1 MLTIALLST
10 FMALTHASKTAV
22 ADFAPNLDQSA
33 TLPDMTMEAAQK
45 RLDTAPI
52 VASARTEFSGLAP
65 MRGAT
70 AGAWVVRAGYQSVE
84 QLNLLRAR
92 AAPWRVYPEEKIL
105 IIDINNLLEYD
116 QLIRDGFLVQID
128 AERTGSFNAPHERTP
143 EQIKAALINAG
154 QINSII
160 GYSCYRTVEETYATA
175 EALVAQKPQI
185 AEWLDIGDSRLK
197 QLGQGGYDLRA
208 LHITNRSIPG
218 PKPVLMI
225 QSAIHAREY
234 ATAESV
240 TRFAE
245 QLING
250 YGTNPDIT
258 WMVDYHDI
266 NLVLVANPD
275 GRKVA
280 EVSAT
285 RMQRKNR
292 NPLYC
297 AVGSCPNQNSTVGVD
312 LNRNYPFDY
321 AGAGASTNP
330 CCDSFRGPAA
340 RSEAESIALTDFATS
355 IFPDQRAETSSVP
368 PDQTTPVSLDAS
380 GVYID
385 LHSNGAG
392 TWFPWGNTTIGAA
405 PNAQQL
411 QTIARKIAFLNGLA
425 AARSSDFGAI
435 GGATDDWTFG
445 TLGVVAF
452 TIELSDGGTNQ
463 GFFPNCAAYE
473 STIGPPAVASF
484 FMAARVARAPYRLP
498 AGPDVLN
505 LTAVSGASGVTLT
518 ASANDARYLP
528 ASEPTQAIASVALY
542 NSVPWVVGA
551 VPIASF
557 AATDGSFNSN
567 IEAITL
573 NLAQAQLPPVANT
586 LYYAQ
591 ATDAAG
597 NKGPVSAVFLSPSDS
612 IFREGFE

>member
-1 MLTIALLST
+1 MLTIALL
-10 FMALTHASKTAV
+10 TATL
-22 ADFAPNLDQSA
+22 AMTPAPGAKRFDFAPNLDQASA
-33 TLPDMTMEAAQK
+33 LPDMALEAAQK
-45 RLDTAPI
+45 ARDTAP
-52 VASARTEFSGLAP
+52 VFNSARTEFSGLAP
-65 MRGAT
+65 MHDGV
-70 AGAWVVRAGYQSVE
+70 AGAWVVRAAYQSVE
-84 QLNLLRAR
+84 QLNLLRQR
-92 AAPWRVYPEEKIL
+92 AAPWRVYPDEKVL
-105 IIDINNLLEYD
+105 IIDINNLSEYD
-116 QLIRDGFLVQID
+116 QLIRDGFVVQID
-128 AERTGSFNAPHERTP
+128 ADRTASFNATYVRSP
-143 EQIKAALINAG
+143 EQITGIV
-154 QINSII
+154 

-225 QSAIHAREY
+225 QGAIHAREY

-275 GRKVA
+275 GRKIA
-280 EVSAT
+280 EASAT
-285 RMQRKNR
+285 RAQRKNR

-297 AVGSCPNQNSTVGVD
+297 SGSSTSVGVD

-321 AGAGASTNP
+321 AGPGTSTNM
-330 CCDSFRGPAA
+330 CGDTYRGPSAL
-340 RSEAESIALTDFATS
+340 SEAESVALTTFENS
-355 IFPDQRAETSSVP
+355 IFPDQRAETSVVP

-385 LHSNGAG
+385 LHSNGGG
-392 TWFPWGNTTIGAA
+392 TWFPWGNTNNGSA
-405 PNAQQL
+405 PNATQL
-411 QTIARKIAFLNGLA
+411 QTIARKLGFLNGLPA
-425 AARSSDFGAI
+425 SRSSASGAI

-452 TIELSDGGTNQ
+452 TIELGGDDFYPPCTT
-463 GFFPNCAAYE
+463 YE

-505 LTAVSGASGVTLT
+505 LTASSSAGGVTLT

-542 NSVPWVVGA
+542 NSVPWGFGA
-551 VPIASF
+551 TPIANF
-557 AATDGSFNSN
+557 AATDGSFSSN

-573 NLAQAQLPPVANT
+573 NLPEAQLPTAPNT
-586 LYYAQ
+586 LFYAQ

-597 NKGPVSAVFLSPSDS
+597 NKGPISAVFLSPLDTL
-612 IFREGFE
+612 FQNGFE

>member
-10 FMALTHASKTAV
+10 FMALTPASKTAV
-22 ADFAPNLDQSA
+22 ADFAPNLDQAA

-52 VASARTEFSGLAP
+52 VASARTAFSGLAP

-105 IIDINNLLEYD
+105 IIDVNNLFEYD

-128 AERTGSFNAPHERTP
+128 AERTASFNAPHEPTQ
-143 EQIKAALINAG
+143 EQKAG

-280 EVSAT
+280 EASVT
-285 RMQRKNR
+285 RAQRKNR

-321 AGAGASTNP
+321 AGSGASTNP
-330 CCDSFRGPAA
+330 CCDTFRGPAA
-340 RSEAESIALTDFATS
+340 LSEAESLALTSFENS
-355 IFPDQRAETSSVP
+355 IFPDQRAETSLVP

-385 LHSNGAG
+385 LHSNGGG
-392 TWFPWGNTTIGAA
+392 TWFPWGNTTLGAA
-405 PNAQQL
+405 PNATQL
-411 QTIARKIAFLNGLA
+411 QTIARKIAFLNGLPA
-425 AARSSDFGAI
+425 TRSSDFGAI

-452 TIELSDGGTNQ
+452 TIELGGNDFYPPCTT
-463 GFFPNCAAYE
+463 YE

-505 LTAVSGASGVTLT
+505 LTAVTGVGGVTLT

-528 ASEPTQAIASVALY
+528 ATEPTQAIASVALY
-542 NSVPWVVGA
+542 NSVPWAVGA
-551 VPIASF
+551 TPIASF

>member
-1 MLTIALLST
+1 MLTIAVLT
-10 FMALTHASKTAV
+10 AALALAPMEKLPPSNHFNSNGFN
-22 ADFAPNLDQSA
+22 FAPNLDQSA
-33 TLPDMTMEAAQK
+33 ELPDMAMEAAQK
-45 RLDTAPI
+45 RRDTAPI
-52 VASARTEFSGLAP
+52 VASVRTDFSGLAP
-65 MRGAT
+65 MRGGA
-70 AGAWVVRAGYQSVE
+70 AGTWVVRAGYQSVE

-92 AAPWRVYPEEKIL
+92 AAPWRVYPEEKVL
-105 IIDINNLLEYD
+105 IIDVNTLFEYD

-128 AERTGSFNAPHERTP
+128 AERTASFNAPRERSP
-143 EQIKAALINAG
+143 EQISAG

-160 GYSCYRTVEETYATA
+160 GFSCYRTVEETYATA

-208 LHITNRSIPG
+208 LRITNRSIPG
-218 PKPVLMI
+218 PKPVLMV
-225 QSAIHAREY
+225 QGALHAREY

-250 YGTNPDIT
+250 YGSNPDIT
-258 WMVDYHDI
+258 WMIDHHDI

-275 GRKVA
+275 GRKIA

-285 RMQRKNR
+285 RAQRKNR
-292 NPLYC
+292 NPLFC
-297 AVGSCPNQNSTVGVD
+297 ATGATTVGVD

-321 AGAGASTNP
+321 GGSGTSTTQ
-330 CCDSFRGPAA
+330 CSDTFRGPAA
-340 RSEAESIALTDFATS
+340 LSEAESLALTSFENS
-355 IFPDQRAETSSVP
+355 IFPDQRAETSVVP
-368 PDQTTPVSLDAS
+368 PDQITPVSLDAS

-385 LHSNGAG
+385 LHSNGSG
-392 TWFPWGNTTIGAA
+392 TWFPWGNRTSGAA
-405 PNAQQL
+405 PNATQL
-411 QTIARKIAFLNGLA
+411 QTFARKVAFLNGLP

-445 TLGVVAF
+445 TLGVAAF
-452 TIELSDGGTNQ
+452 TIELGGSDFYPPCTT
-463 GFFPNCAAYE
+463 YE

-484 FMAARVARAPYRLP
+484 FIAARVARAPYRLP

-505 LTAVSGASGVTLT
+505 LTAVSGAGVTLT

-528 ASEPTQAIASVALY
+528 ATEPTQAIASVALY
-542 NSVPWVVGA
+542 NSVPWA
-551 VPIASF
+551 ANATPIASF
-557 AATDGSFNSN
+557 AATDGNFNSN
-567 IEAITL
+567 IESITL
-573 NLAQAQLPPVANT
+573 NLPEAQLPLVANT
-586 LYYAQ
+586 LFYAQ

-612 IFREGFE
+612 ILRNGFE

>member
-10 FMALTHASKTAV
+10 ALAFSPGASLPAQPKNF
-22 ADFAPNLDQSA
+22 DFAPNLDQAA
-33 TLPDMTMEAAQK
+33 TLPDMALENAQK
-45 RLDTAPI
+45 ARDVAPI
-52 VASARTEFSGLAP
+52 VASSRAEFMVLGP
-65 MRGAT
+65 VRGS
-70 AGAWVVRAGYQSVE
+70 AGAEPRVVRAGYQSVE

-92 AAPWRVYPEEKIL
+92 AAPWRVYPEQKIL
-105 IIDINNLLEYD
+105 IIEVNNLFEYD
-116 QLIRDGFLVQID
+116 QLIRDGFTVEID
-128 AERTGSFNAPHERTP
+128 ADRTASLNTPPER
-143 EQIKAALINAG
+143 IAG
-154 QINSII
+154 QINSIV
-160 GYSCYRTVEETYATA
+160 GFSCYRNVEESYATA

-250 YGTNPDIT
+250 YGSNADIT
-258 WMVDYHDI
+258 WMIDHHDI

-285 RMQRKNR
+285 RFQRKNR

-340 RSEAESIALTDFATS
+340 RSEAESIALTDFTNS

-385 LHSNGAG
+385 VHSNGAG
-392 TWFPWGNTTIGAA
+392 TWFPWGNTINGAA
-405 PNAQQL
+405 PNAPQL
-411 QTIARKIAFLNGLA
+411 QTIARKIAFLNGLP

-452 TIELSDGGTNQ
+452 TIELGGND
-463 GFFPNCAAYE
+463 FFPPCTTFE
-473 STIGPPAVASF
+473 SAIGPPAVASF
-484 FMAARVARAPYRLP
+484 FMAARTARAPYRLP

-505 LTAVSGASGVTLT
+505 LTAVGNVGGVTLT

-528 ASEPTQAIASVALY
+528 ATEPTQAIVSVALY
-542 NSVPWVVGA
+542 NGVPWAAGA
-551 VPIASF
+551 TPIASF
-557 AATDGSFNSN
+557 AAADGAFSSS

-573 NLAQAQLPPVANT
+573 NLAEAQLPLAANT
-586 LYYAQ
+586 LFYAQ

-597 NKGPVSAVFLSPSDS
+597 NNGPVSAVFLSPSGS
-612 IFREGFE
+612 IFRNGFE

>member
-1 MLTIALLST
+1 MLTIALLT
-10 FMALTHASKTAV
+10 ATLVMTPTAGSKRF
-22 ADFAPNLDQSA
+22 DFAPNLDQASA
-33 TLPDMTMEAAQK
+33 LPDMALEAAQK
-45 RLDTAPI
+45 MRDTAPI
-52 VASARTEFSGLAP
+52 FNTARTEFSGLAP
-65 MRGAT
+65 MHDGV

-84 QLNLLRAR
+84 QLNHLRQH
-92 AAPWRVYPEEKIL
+92 AAPWRVYPDEKVL
-105 IIDINNLLEYD
+105 IVDINNLSEYD
-116 QLIRDGFLVQID
+116 QLIRDGFIVQID
-128 AERTGSFNAPHERTP
+128 AERTASFNAPHEYSA
-143 EQIKAALINAG
+143 EQISAG
-154 QINSII
+154 QVNSI
-160 GYSCYRTVEETYATA
+160 GGFACYRTVEETYATA

-185 AEWLDIGDSRLK
+185 AEWLDIGDSQLK

-225 QSAIHAREY
+225 QGAIHAREY

-258 WMVDYHDI
+258 WMIDYHDI

-275 GRKVA
+275 GRKIA
-280 EVSAT
+280 EISTT
-285 RMQRKNR
+285 RAQRKNR

-297 AVGSCPNQNSTVGVD
+297 STGATLLGVD

-321 AGAGASTNP
+321 AGPGTSSSP
-330 CCDSFRGPAA
+330 CNETFRGPNAL
-340 RSEAESIALTDFATS
+340 SEAESVALTSFENS
-355 IFPDQRAETSSVP
+355 IFPDQRAETSVVP

-385 LHSNGAG
+385 LHSNGGG
-392 TWFPWGNTTIGAA
+392 TWFPWGNTNSGSA
-405 PNAQQL
+405 PNATQL
-411 QTIARKIAFLNGLA
+411 QTIARKLAFLNGLPA
-425 AARSSDFGAI
+425 SRSSASGAI
-435 GGATDDWTFG
+435 GGATDDWSFG

-452 TIELSDGGTNQ
+452 TIELGGNDFYPPCTT
-463 GFFPNCAAYE
+463 YE

-505 LTAVSGASGVTLT
+505 LTAVSSGGGVTLT

-542 NSVPWVVGA
+542 NSVPWGVGA
-551 VPIASF
+551 MPIANF
-557 AATDGSFNSN
+557 AAADGNFNST

-573 NLAQAQLPPVANT
+573 NLPEAQLPSTENT
-586 LYYAQ
+586 LFYAQ

-597 NKGPVSAVFLSPSDS
+597 NKGPVSAVFLSPSGPL
-612 IFREGFE
+612 FQNGFE

>member
-1 MLTIALLST
+1 M
-10 FMALTHASKTAV
+10 
-22 ADFAPNLDQSA
+22 
-33 TLPDMTMEAAQK
+33 
-45 RLDTAPI
+45 
-52 VASARTEFSGLAP
+52 
-65 MRGAT
+65 
-70 AGAWVVRAGYQSVE
+70 
-84 QLNLLRAR
+84 
-92 AAPWRVYPEEKIL
+92 
-105 IIDINNLLEYD
+105 
-116 QLIRDGFLVQID
+116 IRDGFTVQID
-128 AERTGSFNAPHERTP
+128 ADRTASLNTPPERSS
-143 EQIKAALINAG
+143 G
-154 QINSII
+154 QVNSIV
-160 GYSCYRTVEETYATA
+160 GFSCYRTVEESYATA

-250 YGTNPDIT
+250 YGNNADIT
-258 WMVDYHDI
+258 WMIDHHDI

-280 EVSAT
+280 EVSTT

-297 AVGSCPNQNSTVGVD
+297 AAGTTTVGVD

-321 AGAGASTNP
+321 AGLGSSTNV
-330 CCDSFRGPAA
+330 CNDSYRGPAA
-340 RSEAESIALTDFATS
+340 RSEAESIALTDFVTS

-392 TWFPWGNTTIGAA
+392 TWFPWGNTSSGAA
-405 PNAQQL
+405 PNATQL
-411 QTIARKIAFLNGLA
+411 QTIARKMAFLNGLP

-435 GGATDDWTFG
+435 GGATDDWAFG
-445 TLGVVAF
+445 TLGVAAF
-452 TIELSDGGTNQ
+452 TVELSSGGTSE
-463 GFFPNCAAYE
+463 GFFPNCTAFE
-473 STIGPPAVASF
+473 NNIGPPAVASF
-484 FMAARVARAPYRLP
+484 FMAARTARAPYRLP

-505 LTAVSGASGVTLT
+505 LTAVGNVGGVTLT
-518 ASANDARYLP
+518 ATANDARYLP
-528 ASEPTQAIASVALY
+528 ATEATQAIASVALY
-542 NSVPWVVGA
+542 NSVPWAAGA
-551 VPIASF
+551 TPIASF
-557 AATDGSFNSN
+557 VAADGAFSSN

-573 NLAQAQLPPVANT
+573 NLPEAQLPLVANT
-586 LYYAQ
+586 LFYAQ

-597 NKGPVSAVFLSPSDS
+597 NKGPVSAVFLSPSGS
-612 IFREGFE
+612 IFRSGFE

>member
-1 MLTIALLST
+1 MLTIAVLT
-10 FMALTHASKTAV
+10 TALALAPLEKLPPSNHFNSNRFN
-22 ADFAPNLDQSA
+22 FAPNLDQSA
-33 TLPDMTMEAAQK
+33 ELPDMAMEAAQK
-45 RLDTAPI
+45 RRDTAPM
-52 VASARTEFSGLAP
+52 VASVRTDFSGLAP
-65 MRGAT
+65 MRGGA
-70 AGAWVVRAGYQSVE
+70 AGTWVVRAGYQSVE

-92 AAPWRVYPEEKIL
+92 AAPWRVYPEEKVL
-105 IIDINNLLEYD
+105 IIDVNNLFEYD

-128 AERTGSFNAPHERTP
+128 AERTASFNAPRERSP
-143 EQIKAALINAG
+143 EQLSAG

-160 GYSCYRTVEETYATA
+160 GFTCYRTVEETYATA

-197 QLGQGGYDLRA
+197 ELGQGGYDLRA
-208 LHITNRSIPG
+208 LRITNRSIPG

-225 QSAIHAREY
+225 QGALHAREY

-258 WMVDYHDI
+258 WMIDHHDI

-275 GRKVA
+275 GRKIA
-280 EVSAT
+280 EASAT
-285 RMQRKNR
+285 RAQRKNR
-292 NPLYC
+292 NPLFC
-297 AVGSCPNQNSTVGVD
+297 STGATTVGVD

-321 AGAGASTNP
+321 GGSGTSTTQ
-330 CCDSFRGPAA
+330 CSDTFRGPAA
-340 RSEAESIALTDFATS
+340 LSEAESLALTSFENS
-355 IFPDQRAETSSVP
+355 IFPDQRAETSVVP
-368 PDQTTPVSLDAS
+368 PDQITPVSLDAS

-385 LHSNGAG
+385 LHSNGSG
-392 TWFPWGNTTIGAA
+392 TWFPWGNRTTGAA
-405 PNAQQL
+405 PNAAQL
-411 QTIARKIAFLNGLA
+411 QTIARKIAFLNGLP

-445 TLGVVAF
+445 TLGVAAF
-452 TIELSDGGTNQ
+452 TIELGGSDFYPPCTT
-463 GFFPNCAAYE
+463 YE

-484 FMAARVARAPYRLP
+484 FMAARVARTPYRLP

-505 LTAVSGASGVTLT
+505 LTAVSGAGGVTLT

-528 ASEPTQAIASVALY
+528 ATEPTQAIASVALY
-542 NSVPWVVGA
+542 NSVPWAAGA
-551 VPIASF
+551 TPIASF

-573 NLAQAQLPPVANT
+573 NLPEAQLPLVANT
-586 LYYAQ
+586 LFYAQ

-597 NKGPVSAVFLSPSDS
+597 NKGPVSAVFLSPPEP
-612 IFREGFE
+612 IFRNGFE

>member
-1 MLTIALLST
+1 MLTIVLLTTALAQMPSNLTAQAPLSP
-10 FMALTHASKTAV
+10 AAQTATKIF
-22 ADFAPNLDQSA
+22 DFAPKLDQA
-33 TLPDMTMEAAQK
+33 AALPDMAMEIAQK
-45 RLDTAPI
+45 ARDIAPLE
-52 VASARTEFSGLAP
+52 SSLRSEFLVLGPL
-65 MRGAT
+65 RGSSD
-70 AGAWVVRAGYQSVE
+70 AGPWVVRAGYQQIE

-92 AAPWRVYPEEKIL
+92 AAPWRVYPDAKIL
-105 IIDINNLLEYD
+105 IIEVNNLFEYD
-116 QLIRDGFLVQID
+116 QLIRDGFIVQID
-128 AERTGSFNAPHERTP
+128 VDRTASFNTPPER
-143 EQIKAALINAG
+143 LAG
-154 QINSII
+154 QINSI
-160 GYSCYRTVEETYATA
+160 GGFTCYRTVEESYATA

-208 LHITNRSIPG
+208 LRITNRSIPG

-245 QLING
+245 QLVNG

-258 WMVDYHDI
+258 WMIDYHDI

-280 EVSAT
+280 EVNTT
-285 RMQRKNR
+285 RNQRKNR

-297 AVGSCPNQNSTVGVD
+297 PAGATTVGVD

-321 AGAGASTNP
+321 AGPGSSTNV
-330 CCDSFRGPAA
+330 CSDSYRGPAA

-392 TWFPWGNTTIGAA
+392 TWFPWGNTTSGAA
-405 PNAQQL
+405 PNATQL

-425 AARSSDFGAI
+425 AARSSNFGAI

-452 TIELSDGGTNQ
+452 TIELGGND
-463 GFFPNCAAYE
+463 FFPPCTTFE
-473 STIGPPAVASF
+473 SSIGPPAVASF
-484 FMAARVARAPYRLP
+484 FMAARSARAPYRLP

-505 LTAVSGASGVTLT
+505 LTAVSNAGGVTIT
-518 ASANDARYLP
+518 ASANDTRYLP
-528 ASEPTQAIASVALY
+528 ATEPTQAIASVAFY
-542 NSVPWVVGA
+542 NSVPWAAGA
-551 VPIASF
+551 TPVANFS
-557 AATDGSFNSN
+557 AVDGAFSSN

-573 NLAQAQLPPVANT
+573 SLPEAQLPVAANT
-586 LYYAQ
+586 LFYAQ

-597 NKGPVSAVFLSPSDS
+597 SKGPVSAVFLSPADS
-612 IFREGFE
+612 IFSNGYE

>member
-10 FMALTHASKTAV
+10 FMALTPASTTAV
-22 ADFAPNLDQSA
+22 ADFAPNLDQAA

-52 VASARTEFSGLAP
+52 VASARTAFSGLAP

-105 IIDINNLLEYD
+105 IIDINNLFEYD

-128 AERTGSFNAPHERTP
+128 AERTASFNAPHEPTQ
-143 EQIKAALINAG
+143 EQKAG

-280 EVSAT
+280 EASVT
-285 RMQRKNR
+285 RAQRKNR

-297 AVGSCPNQNSTVGVD
+297 STGSTTVGVD

-321 AGAGASTNP
+321 AGSGTSTNQ
-330 CCDSFRGPAA
+330 CGDTFRGPAA
-340 RSEAESIALTDFATS
+340 LSEAESLALTSFENS
-355 IFPDQRAETSSVP
+355 IFPDQRAETSLVP

-385 LHSNGAG
+385 LHSNGGG
-392 TWFPWGNTTIGAA
+392 TWFPWGNTTLGAA
-405 PNAQQL
+405 PNATQL
-411 QTIARKIAFLNGLA
+411 QTIARKIAFLNGLP

-452 TIELSDGGTNQ
+452 TIELGGNDFYPPCTT
-463 GFFPNCAAYE
+463 YE

-505 LTAVSGASGVTLT
+505 LAAVSGVGGVTLT

-528 ASEPTQAIASVALY
+528 ATEPTQAIASVALY
-542 NSVPWVVGA
+542 NSVPWAVGA

-597 NKGPVSAVFLSPSDS
+597 NRGPVSAVFLSPSDS